1 MKKVILFLLVSILF
15 ISCNND
21 DDSNAI
27 PLTLISDS
35 NLHGNGQEGITSQ
48 NMVITDNVTW
58 NNLMASMDSVNVVS
72 DQFTETIIDFNTYTI
87 IAVFDEV
94 RSSSVYDLAVNT
106 FQNSSNIIVDV
117 NNINFGDNGFTIIQQ
132 PFYIVKIENSNLPI
146 VFQ

>member
-21 DDSNAI
+21 DDSNPI
-27 PLTLISDS
+27 SLTLISDS

-48 NMVITDNVTW
+48 NMVITDSVTW

-94 RSSSVYDLAVNT
+94 RSSSAYDLEVNI

-117 NNINFGDNGFTIIQQ
+117 NNISFGDNEFTLIQQ

>member
-21 DDSNAI
+21 DDSNPI

-94 RSSSVYDLAVNT
+94 RSSSVYDLEVNI

-117 NNINFGDNGFTIIQQ
+117 NNTSFGDNGFTIIQQ